1 MNGVDLKQFQFDYD
15 MTWAGFFLHHD
26 GTVLA
31 RYGSRSPKGP
41 MVHNSA
47 KGLVSTMRRV
57 LDAYAKL
64 PVNREL
70 FSAKKGPDPI
80 FATPEAIKGPSGRRR
95 SRVRVGRGNCIH
107 CHNVHERFH
116 DVEMRVPIDGL
127 RRPKTIFKY
136 PLPANLGLSI
146 DRDIGN
152 RITKVRVDS
161 PAAKAGLEKGDDLS
175 VVGGQAIFSIAD
187 LQFVLHH
194 LDQEATVNVEIRR
207 DGAKIQTT
215 LRLSRGWK
223 RNDFTWRASMSDF
236 PPDRGLYVYQ
246 IPADEKK
253 KLGVAKT
260 DIALEVRGLFKPA
273 LERSSLEEGDIIL
286 AYDGRTEALGAIEF
300 QNYLRVQHYEPGA
313 VVHLDVLRD
322 GKRLKL
328 DVKLSD
334 EPRASSSSEKR

>member
-1 MNGVDLKQFQFDYD
+1 MARQNKDVRELSDKFVCVRLVKMNGVDLRQFQFDYD

-64 PVNREL
+64 PANRDL
-70 FSAKKGPDPI
+70 FAAKRGPDPA
-80 FATPEAIKGPSGRRR
+80 FATPEDIKGQRGRSGGRA
-95 SRVRVGRGNCIH
+95 RVGRGNCIH

-116 DVEMRVPIDGL
+116 DVEMRVPVDGL

-146 DRDIGN
+146 DRDVGN
-152 RITKVRVDS
+152 RVAKVRVES
-161 PAAKAGLEKGDDLS
+161 PAAKAGIEKGDDLG

-194 LDQEATVNVEIRR
+194 LDDEATIDVEIRR
-207 DGAKIQTT
+207 AKRCARTCGPMRT
-215 LRLSRGWK
+215 YRGC
-223 RNDFTWRASMSDF
+223 FLFSGSGLVWRRIAS
-236 PPDRGLYVYQ
+236 
-246 IPADEKK
+246 
-253 KLGVAKT
+253 
-260 DIALEVRGLFKPA
+260 
-273 LERSSLEEGDIIL
+273 
-286 AYDGRTEALGAIEF
+286 
-300 QNYLRVQHYEPGA
+300 
-313 VVHLDVLRD
+313 
-322 GKRLKL
+322 
-328 DVKLSD
+328 
-334 EPRASSSSEKR
+334 